1 MSNEKLAKEIVHLVG
16 GEKNVISLVHC
27 ATRLR
32 FVLKDEAKADKGK
45 LEKTDGII
53 TVKQSG
59 GQFQVVVGNKV
70 PEVYN
75 AIGKVSNILNETG
88 KEDHSAKGNKGF
100 GAVIDVISS
109 IFAPLLGVMA
119 GSGILKGLLL
129 IASNLGWLLPKDTT
143 YMILY
148 AAADSLFYFLPLLLA
163 VTTARKFGGN
173 IFVALTI
180 AGGLLYPTIVTLK
193 TEGTPTDFFGIPIV
207 MMSYSSTVIPIILAV
222 IVMSKLEKW
231 CNRVIHE
238 SVKNF
243 ITPLILLV
251 IMLPLTLMV
260 FGPVGVYVG
269 NAIATALVAAFSF
282 SPLLAGAILG
292 ACWQLLVIFGVHWGL
307 IPVFIN
313 NIAVNGRDGI
323 KPAASASVFAQT
335 GAAFGV
341 MLKTKNKKLKTLAGS
356 ATLTALFGITEPA
369 VYGVTLPLKRPF
381 IAGIIGGAAGGAIIG
396 QAGTQAF
403 ASGAPGLLTLP
414 IFYGP
419 GGQGFPGLI
428 LGITVSFLVSA
439 ILTYI
444 LGFEDPV
451 EEEET
456 TNNSAKESTSTV
468 VVSNEEVLSPIE
480 GTVVA
485 LSEVPDPAFA
495 SEAMGKGIAIQPTTG
510 RVVAPFDGTITV
522 AFKKKHALAVVSHH
536 GAEVLIHVGVDTVKL
551 DGKYFTSHIKE
562 GDEVK
567 AGDLLLEFDVEQI
580 RAEGYPTITP
590 VIITN
595 SSEYTEVLPIAQG
608 EVTEQA
614 PLLKLSSALNEKESI
629 A

>member
-451 EEEET
+451 EAEET
-456 TNNSAKESTSTV
+456 TDNSANESTSPTD
-468 VVSNEEVLSPIE
+468 VSNEEVLSPIE

-485 LSEVPDPAFA
+485 LTEVPDPAFA

-522 AFKKKHALAVVSHH
+522 AFKKKHALAIVSPH

-595 SSEYTEVLPIAQG
+595 SSQYVEILPIAQG
-608 EVTEQA
+608 EVTEQS
-614 PLLKLSSALNEKESI
+614 PLLKLSSASNEKEGI